1 MENITKS
8 YGEVKALVGADFAAD
23 RGEIHALLGE
33 NGAGKSTLVRVLSRV
48 VSQDKGNITLFGAP
62 VATRAP
68 MEAIK
73 AGIGTVYQE
82 LSLVP
87 AFTVAENVFFGRGPL
102 SPFGT
107 LPNRVLNRKTREL
120 LESFEV
126 SEIDPRTEVSNL
138 TVSEQQVVEIVKVL
152 ARGPSV
158 LVLDEPTAGLSEDG
172 VEWLLRLMRQ
182 MANQQKIVIFISHR
196 MNEVRNVA
204 DRVTVFRNG
213 SNVGVRTMRE
223 TSSDELVSLMLGR
236 EVTDYFPKKESHVQ
250 DEVILETRG
259 LGVARQIA
267 DINLKLHKGEVLG
280 IGGLVGQGQTPLFL
294 SLFGIIRSEGSII
307 VRGKKRN
314 IRNPRGSIGNGI
326 ALIPED
332 KGTQGLVMSMA
343 IRENITLPIL
353 KSLKRRGLISSR
365 REREVV
371 LDLMKILKVKAES
384 MESRVGTLSGGNQQ
398 KVVIAKLLST
408 HPSIFLMYDLTR
420 GVDVGTKTEIF
431 HLVRDLAREGNGI
444 LFYSTTTDELAHVC
458 DRVIVMHDGR
468 INEELAGERL
478 TKENIVRASLGE
490 AVRR

>member
-1 MENITKS
+1 
-8 YGEVKALVGADFAAD
+8 
-23 RGEIHALLGE
+23 
-33 NGAGKSTLVRVLSRV
+33 VRVLSRV
-48 VSQDKGNITLFGAP
+48 VRQDKGTITLFGAP
-62 VATRAP
+62 VVTRDP
-68 MEAIK
+68 LEAIR

-102 SPFGT
+102 SRFGT
-107 LPNRVLNRKTREL
+107 MPDGVLNRKTTTL
-120 LESFEV
+120 LESYGV
-126 SEIDPRTEVSNL
+126 SGIDPKTEVSRL

-152 ARGPSV
+152 ARDPRV
-158 LVLDEPTAGLSEDG
+158 LVLDEPTAGLSEDR
-172 VEWLLRLMRQ
+172 VEWLLQLMRQ
-182 MANQQKIVIFISHR
+182 LADQQKLVLFISHR

-213 SNVGVRTMRE
+213 SSVGVRSMRE
-223 TSSDELVSLMLGR
+223 TTSDELVSLMLGR
-236 EVTDYFPKKESHVQ
+236 DVVDYFPKKESHVGH
-250 DEVILETRG
+250 DVILETRG
-259 LGVARQIA
+259 LGVASQIS

-294 SLFGIIRSEGSII
+294 SLFGIIRSSGSIL

-314 IRNPRGSIGNGI
+314 IRNPRGSIANGI

-353 KSLKRRGLISSR
+353 ATLKKKGLISAR

-371 LDLMKILKVKAES
+371 LDLMKVLKVKAES

-431 HLVRDLAREGNGI
+431 HLVRELARDGNGI
-444 LFYSTTTDELAHVC
+444 LYYSTTTDELVHVC

-468 INEELAGERL
+468 INEELQGERL

-490 AVRR
+490 AAGT